1 MRIKKKLQLGFL
13 MIGLLFLGTLF
24 LAILATTSLDSKIK
38 ELSEKNLE
46 SSMAISDINTYTSNY
61 LILAFRHTTTY
72 STNERLQIEGEM
84 KLVSEKIETNRKVYE
99 SLISTEEEKT
109 LYNDFST
116 NYEKY
121 LNIYEKVISTS
132 KIAQNEA
139 QAMIK
144 GKLIPQYTKFSKA
157 LNLSVENQRKQIDEL
172 RKEAESTH
180 HQLIIELLVIGL
192 VILVSLLV
200 IFIIISRSIIGSINR
215 ITTSLRNISE
225 GDGDLSKRINISSKD
240 EIGLLAKYFNDFLDK
255 IDKIFYDIKYS
266 SKDLA
271 NTSNLILEQM
281 TLSSEKMDY
290 QVEKKEILMSDFFEM
305 KQGMEIVIDNVRQQA
320 SGTEEILSTITQIS
334 QTIFDVSKNAE
345 VTKEMSGVSENAATE
360 GVGIINQTIIS
371 TQKMEEITAQM
382 DKMIEGIK
390 VISDQTNLLALNA
403 AIEAA
408 RAGDVGR
415 GFAVVADEIRKLA
428 DMSNSFTGKIAK
440 MIQEIRVVGKTNLD
454 LSIQAGDKLKEINEK
469 VSTTNGEITNISTI
483 VEEQTVAVGEVVTTL
498 NSLNDSSSEI
508 EVKSSLQVELLSVSE
523 IHVNEISEIID
534 ETKELNLKT
543 FSAGRELFELS
554 EKLNKMVETFKT
566 TYDK

>member
-1 MRIKKKLQLGFL
+1 
-13 MIGLLFLGTLF
+13 
-24 LAILATTSLDSKIK
+24 
-38 ELSEKNLE
+38 
-46 SSMAISDINTYTSNY
+46 
-61 LILAFRHTTTY
+61 
-72 STNERLQIEGEM
+72 
-84 KLVSEKIETNRKVYE
+84 
-99 SLISTEEEKT
+99 
-109 LYNDFST
+109 
-116 NYEKY
+116 
-121 LNIYEKVISTS
+121 
-132 KIAQNEA
+132 
-139 QAMIK
+139 
-144 GKLIPQYTKFSKA
+144 
-157 LNLSVENQRKQIDEL
+157 
-172 RKEAESTH
+172 
-180 HQLIIELLVIGL
+180 
-192 VILVSLLV
+192 
-200 IFIIISRSIIGSINR
+200 
-215 ITTSLRNISE
+215 
-225 GDGDLSKRINISSKD
+225 
-240 EIGLLAKYFNDFLDK
+240 
-255 IDKIFYDIKYS
+255 
-266 SKDLA
+266 
-271 NTSNLILEQM
+271 
-281 TLSSEKMDY
+281 
-290 QVEKKEILMSDFFEM
+290 
-305 KQGMEIVIDNVRQQA
+305 
-320 SGTEEILSTITQIS
+320 
-334 QTIFDVSKNAE
+334 
-345 VTKEMSGVSENAATE
+345 
-360 GVGIINQTIIS
+360 
-371 TQKMEEITAQM
+371 M

-508 EVKSSLQVELLSVSE
+508 EIKSSLQVELLSVSE

>member
-144 GKLIPQYTKFSKA
+144 GKLIPQYTKFSRS
-157 LNLSVENQRKQIDEL
+157 LNLSVENQRKQIEEL
-172 RKEAESTH
+172 KNKAETTH
-180 HQLIIELLVIGL
+180 HQLIVTLLVIGL
-192 VILVSLLV
+192 VILVSLLA